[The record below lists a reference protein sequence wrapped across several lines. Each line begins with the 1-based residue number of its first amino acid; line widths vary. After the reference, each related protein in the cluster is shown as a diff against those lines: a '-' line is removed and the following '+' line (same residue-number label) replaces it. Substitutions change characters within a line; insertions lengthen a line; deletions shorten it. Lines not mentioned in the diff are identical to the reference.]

1 MIAAEKAKPFLPKKA
16 LPSSGRMCGKDSP
29 FCAEG
34 VFFSDE
40 ESPGF
45 TGQDAG

>member
-1 MIAAEKAKPFLPKKA
+1 MRVALEKACYIYRKTIKYYFGSKTRDRCCKCRKA
-16 LPSSGRMCGKDSP
+16 AG
-29 FCAEG
+29 
-34 VFFSDE
+34 E

>member
-1 MIAAEKAKPFLPKKA
+1 MNIKEACRLT
-16 LPSSGRMCGKDSP
+16 DNVDN
-29 FCAEG
+29 CA
-34 VFFSDE
+34 DE

>member
-1 MIAAEKAKPFLPKKA
+1 MFFEKGYDIFDTLASKTGNRSCRSRKAA
-16 LPSSGRMCGKDSP
+16 G
-29 FCAEG
+29 
-34 VFFSDE
+34 E

>member
-1 MIAAEKAKPFLPKKA
+1 MKSASKTGNRSCRCRKAA
-16 LPSSGRMCGKDSP
+16 G
-29 FCAEG
+29 
-34 VFFSDE
+34 E